1 MKRLRLSYEELEKIK
16 KKYNTDRLWSW
27 SRMNTYMT
35 SKFEYLLKYILKSK
49 EDRCDSCYVTLGTVC
64 HDTLER
70 FYENKIK
77 YEDMIDDYN
86 DGFTTAITI
95 ADLKFNRSDEEKNKS
110 IGEKYNENLV
120 HFFKNHVPYKHKLLV
135 EKPIVVNI
143 VDESTD
149 DEDENNVF
157 VGYIDGLYKDDDDV
171 YTILD
176 FKSSSIYT
184 GKTLE
189 ENSGQLTIYGI
200 GLHQMGVP
208 YDKIRCQFNFL
219 KYCTIKYEQKNG
231 AVKYRNVERCK
242 IGESLQSNAKTWLK
256 AYGYEPDEYL
266 KEMLDTNSI
275 DCLPEEVRN
284 KYEITDCHVDI
295 GFNEKLVQKWSKLI
309 TETLKDIELREKDYE
324 ETKSVQCFW
333 DDEAD
338 VQAQSYYF
346 ANLCSYSAT
355 KHLPYKA
362 YLEKFEA
369 AQKEQDMFSGLLGS
383 TSSNV
388 INNKNDEVDLSWL
401 DNI

>member
-1 MKRLRLSYEELEKIK
+1 MARLTYEELEKIK
-16 KKYNTDRLWSW
+16 KKYNVDRLWSW
-27 SRMNTYMT
+27 SRMSTYMT

-49 EDRCDSCYVTLGTVC
+49 EDRCDSSYVTLGTIC
-64 HDTLER
+64 HDTLDK
-70 FYENKIK
+70 FYEGKIK

-110 IGEKYNENLV
+110 IGEKYNENLF
-120 HFFKNHVPYKHKLLV
+120 HFFNNHTVYKHKLLV

-143 VDESTD
+143 
-149 DEDENNVF
+149 NGNVF
-157 VGYIDGLYKDDDDV
+157 VGYIDGLYKDDNDV

-200 GLHQMGVP
+200 GLHQMGIP
-208 YDKIRCQFNFL
+208 LDKIRACFNFL

-231 AVKYRNVERCK
+231 TVKYRNVERCK

-256 AYGYEPDEYL
+256 HFGYEPDEYL
-266 KEMLDTNSI
+266 MKMLDENSI
-275 DCLPEEVRN
+275 DCLPDEVKK

-295 GFNEKLVQKWSKLI
+295 GFNEKLMQKWTDFI
-309 TETLKDIELREKDYE
+309 TTTLKDIELREKDYE
-324 ETKSVQCFW
+324 ETKALECFW

-369 AQKEQDMFSGLLGS
+369 AQKDAFGGLLGDINVS
-383 TSSNV
+383 SSSNV
-388 INNKNDEVDLSWL
+388 IDNKSDEVDLSWL
-401 DNI
+401 DNL

>member
-1 MKRLRLSYEELEKIK
+1 MARLSYEELEKIK
-16 KKYNTDRLWSW
+16 KKHGVVRLWSW
-27 SRMNTYMT
+27 SKMNTYMT

-49 EDRCDSCYVTLGTVC
+49 EDRCDSCYTTLGTIC
-64 HDTLER
+64 HDTLEK
-70 FYENKIK
+70 FYEGKIK
-77 YEDMIDDYN
+77 YEDMIEDYN

-95 ADLKFNRSDEEKNKS
+95 ADLKFNRSDAEKNKS

-120 HFFKNHVPYKHKLLV
+120 HFFKNHVPYKYKLLV

-143 VDESTD
+143 DG
-149 DEDENNVF
+149 NVF
-157 VGYIDGLYKDDDDV
+157 VGYIDGSYKDDDDV

-200 GLHQMGVP
+200 GLHQMGIP
-208 YDKIRCQFNFL
+208 LDKIRCCFNFL
-219 KYCTIKYEQKNG
+219 KYCTIKYQLKKG
-231 AVKYRNVERCK
+231 DIKYRNVERCK
-242 IGESLQSNAKTWLK
+242 IGESLQSNAKMWLK
-256 AYGYEPDEYL
+256 EFGYEPDEYL
-266 KEMLDTNSI
+266 KELLDTNSI
-275 DCLPEEVRN
+275 DCLPEKVKE

-295 GFNEKLVQKWSKLI
+295 GFNEKLVQKWTDII
-309 TETLKDIELREKDYE
+309 TTTLKDIELRENDYE
-324 ETKSVQCFW
+324 ETKALECFW
-333 DDEAD
+333 DDEES
-338 VQAQSYYF
+338 VKAQSYYF
-346 ANLCSYSAT
+346 ANLCAYSAS

-369 AQKEQDMFSGLLGS
+369 AQKSEDMFGGLLGS
-383 TSSNV
+383 NTSSSSNV

>member
-1 MKRLRLSYEELEKIK
+1 MARLTHEEIEKIK
-16 KKYNTDRLWSW
+16 KKYNVDRLWSW

-49 EDRCDSCYVTLGTVC
+49 EDRCDSCYVTLGSIC
-64 HDTLER
+64 HSTLEK
-70 FYENKIK
+70 FYEGKIK
-77 YEDMIDDYN
+77 YENMIDDYN

-143 VDESTD
+143 
-149 DEDENNVF
+149 NGNVF
-157 VGYIDGLYKDDDDV
+157 VGYIDGLYKDDDGN
-171 YTILD
+171 YYILD

-189 ENSGQLTIYGI
+189 NNSGQLTIYGI
-200 GLHQMGVP
+200 GLNQLGIP
-208 YDKIRCQFNFL
+208 LDKIKCCFNFL

-256 AYGYEPDEYL
+256 HFKYEPDEYL
-266 KEMLDTNSI
+266 KQLLDTNSI
-275 DCLPEEVRN
+275 DCLPEKVRE

-295 GFNEKLVQKWSKLI
+295 GFDEKLIQKWTDTI
-309 TETLKDIELREKDYE
+309 TATLKDIELREADYE
-324 ETKSVQCFW
+324 ETKSMQCFF
-333 DDEAD
+333 DDEED
-338 VQAQSYYF
+338 VKAQSYYF
-346 ANLCSYSAT
+346 ANLCSYSPT

-369 AQKEQDMFSGLLGS
+369 AQNGQDMFSGLLGS
-383 TSSNV
+383 NSSAPSSKV
-388 INNKNDEVDLSWL
+388 IGNSTNEVDLSWL

>member
-1 MKRLRLSYEELEKIK
+1 MARLSYEEIENIK
-16 KKYNTDRLWSW
+16 KKYDVDRLWSW

-49 EDRCDSCYVTLGTVC
+49 EDRCDSCYTTLGTIC
-64 HDTLER
+64 HDTLEK
-70 FYENKIK
+70 FYEGKIK
-77 YEDMIDDYN
+77 YEDMIDNYN

-120 HFFKNHVPYKHKLLV
+120 HFFNNHKVYKNKLLV

-143 VDESTD
+143 NGD
-149 DEDENNVF
+149 VF
-157 VGYIDGLYKDDDDV
+157 VGYIDGMYKDEDGN

-189 ENSGQLTIYGI
+189 ENSGQLTIYAI
-200 GLHQMGVP
+200 GLNQLGIP
-208 YDKIRCQFNFL
+208 LDKIKICFNFL

-231 AVKYRNVERCK
+231 TIKDRNVERCK

-256 AYGYEPDEYL
+256 HFGYEPDEYL
-266 KEMLDTNSI
+266 KEMLDTNGI
-275 DCLPEEVRN
+275 DCLPDEVKA
-284 KYEITDCHVDI
+284 KYEIADCHVYIDL
-295 GFNEKLVQKWSKLI
+295 NEDLVQKWTNFI
-309 TETLKDIELREKDYE
+309 TETLDDIKLREKDYE
-324 ETKSVQCFW
+324 ETKSLQCFW
-333 DDEAD
+333 DDEES
-338 VQAQSYYF
+338 VKEQSYYF

-369 AQKEQDMFSGLLGS
+369 AQNDEFGGLLGS
-383 TSSNV
+383 PVTTTSQAIS
-388 INNKNDEVDLSWL
+388 NKNDEVDLSWL
-401 DNI
+401 DNL

>member
-1 MKRLRLSYEELEKIK
+1 MARLTYEEIEKIK
-16 KKYNTDRLWSW
+16 NKHGVDKLWSW
-27 SRMNTYMT
+27 SKMNTYMT

-49 EDRCDSCYVTLGTVC
+49 EDRCDSCYTTLGTIC
-64 HDTLER
+64 HDTLEK
-70 FYENKIK
+70 FYEGKIK
-77 YEDMIDDYN
+77 YENMIDDYN

-95 ADLKFNRSDEEKNKS
+95 ADLKFCRSDEEKNKS
-110 IGEKYNENLV
+110 IGEKYNENLI

-143 VDESTD
+143 
-149 DEDENNVF
+149 NGNVF

-189 ENSGQLTIYGI
+189 ENSGQLTIYAI
-200 GLHQMGVP
+200 GLYQMGIP
-208 YDKIRCQFNFL
+208 LDKIKACFNFL

-242 IGESLQSNAKTWLK
+242 IGDSLQSNAKTWLK
-256 AYGYEPDEYL
+256 HFGYEPDAYL

-275 DCLPEEVRN
+275 DCLPNEVKN
-284 KYEITDCHVDI
+284 KYEISDCHVDI
-295 GFNEKLVQKWSKLI
+295 GFSESLMQKWSDFI
-309 TETLKDIELREKDYE
+309 TTTLKDIELREKDYE
-324 ETKSVQCFW
+324 ETKSMQCFW
-333 DDEAD
+333 DDEED
-338 VQAQSYYF
+338 VKAQSYYF
-346 ANLCSYSAT
+346 ANLCAYSAT

-362 YLEKFEA
+362 YLEKYEEN
-369 AQKEQDMFSGLLGS
+369 KNDMFSGLLGS
-383 TSSNV
+383 NSSASSNKV
-388 INNKNDEVDLSWL
+388 ISNNSEIDLSWL

>member
-1 MKRLRLSYEELEKIK
+1 MSRLSYEELEKIK
-16 KKYNTDRLWSW
+16 KKHNVNRLWSW
-27 SRMNTYMT
+27 SRMNTYTT

-49 EDRCDSCYVTLGTVC
+49 EDRCDSCYTTLGTIC
-64 HDTLER
+64 HDTLEK
-70 FYENKIK
+70 FYGGKIK
-77 YEDMIDDYN
+77 YEKMIDDYN

-143 VDESTD
+143 
-149 DEDENNVF
+149 NGNVF

-200 GLHQMGVP
+200 GLHQMGIP
-208 YDKIRCQFNFL
+208 LDKIRCCFNFL

-231 AVKYRNVERCK
+231 AIKYRNVERCK

-256 AYGYEPDEYL
+256 HFKYDEPDKYL
-266 KEMLDTNSI
+266 KELLDTNSI
-275 DCLPEEVRN
+275 DYLPEKVRE

-295 GFNEKLVQKWSKLI
+295 GFDEKLIQKWTDII
-309 TETLKDIELREKDYE
+309 TTTLQDIELREADYE
-324 ETKSVQCFW
+324 ETKSLECFW
-333 DDEAD
+333 DSEED

-346 ANLCSYSAT
+346 ANLCSYSAQ

-369 AQKEQDMFSGLLGS
+369 NKNDMFGGLL
-383 TSSNV
+383 SSNSSAPSSKV
-388 INNKNDEVDLSWL
+388 IENSTDEVDLSWL